1 MAAARGAKLGVCK
14 STDLDWV
21 RFDLTY
27 WLCELGK
34 ASATIFLS
42 EKSEFLP
49 LRVRVSLGD
58 DGIKPSHSP

>member
-21 RFDLTY
+21 GFDLTY

-34 ASATIFLS
+34 DITTIFLS
-42 EKSEFLP
+42 EKWEFLP
-49 LRVRVSLGD
+49 LSVCFSFGD